1 MQVYLALRREPD
13 FVGEARQVVLALAVA
28 AADGIHRFAAI
39 AEFAQ
44 RFADVLHGWLVAA
57 DEVFQIQHNTGD
69 IAVILRLANGL
80 HDIEQGV
87 LLQTVRAGAKQLAAN
102 HAELAA
108 GGWFIHHHAGNIQQ
122 QRAARGM
129 FAGGAAEL
137 APDADT
143 HQHQHQEDRIEG
155 QFANKVEYPPRPFKK
170 AGNQSPKGSHVFSLT
185 LSKNGQ
191 AAGAAA
197 SGYPKE

>member
-1 MQVYLALRREPD
+1 MLAKL
-13 FVGEARQVVLALAVA
+13 AVVLALAVA

-69 IAVILRLANGL
+69 IAVILRSANGL
-80 HDIEQGV
+80 HDIEQEFSC
-87 LLQTVRAGAKQLAAN
+87 RRS
-102 HAELAA
+102 ELAPNSWRPITPSLLLA
-108 GGWFIHHHAGNIQQ
+108 DGLSTTTPVISSNSA
-122 QRAARGM
+122 RARM

-143 HQHQHQEDRIEG
+143 HQHQHREDRIEG

-170 AGNQSPKGSHVFSLT
+170 LAISRQRVRMSSP
-185 LSKNGQ
+185 
-191 AAGAAA
+191 
-197 SGYPKE
+197 